1 MTLQIRNSMRRYL
14 RLSSICVSLALTT
27 SCFPKLLVS
36 ELPQAQN
43 VQEQT
48 ATFESAAV
56 QTNAD
61 ESGSAEPRTFTFTL
75 GVGKRQ
81 LSGIMLAKPV
91 EEGSWRVVGTTYFGM
106 TLFDMTVSR
115 DSYVTNYVAE
125 AMSRDAFSAFLASK
139 LRKSL
144 SM

>member
-36 ELPQAQN
+36 KLPQAQN

-48 ATFESAAV
+48 AAF
-56 QTNAD
+56 
-61 ESGSAEPRTFTFTL
+61 EPRTFTFTL

-115 DSYVTNYVAE
+115 DSYVTNYVAD

>member
-1 MTLQIRNSMRRYL
+1 MRRYL
-14 RLSSICVSLALTT
+14 RLSSICVSLALAT

-36 ELPQAQN
+36 ELPQTQN
-43 VQEQT
+43 VQEPT
-48 ATFESAAV
+48 ATL
-56 QTNAD
+56 
-61 ESGSAEPRTFTFTL
+61 EPRSFTFTL

-115 DSYVTNYVAE
+115 DSYVTNYVAD
-125 AMSRDAFSAFLASK
+125 AISRDAFSAFLASK

>member
-48 ATFESAAV
+48 ATL
-56 QTNAD
+56 
-61 ESGSAEPRTFTFTL
+61 EPRTFTFTL

-115 DSYVTNYVAE
+115 DSYVTNYVAD

>member
-48 ATFESAAV
+48 ATS
-56 QTNAD
+56 
-61 ESGSAEPRTFTFTL
+61 EPRTFTFTL

-91 EEGSWRVVGTTYFGM
+91 GEGSWRVVGTTYFGM

-115 DSYVTNYVAE
+115 DSYVTNYVAD
-125 AMSRDAFSAFLASK
+125 AISRDAFSAFLASK

>member
-36 ELPQAQN
+36 ELQQAQN

-48 ATFESAAV
+48 ATK
-56 QTNAD
+56 
-61 ESGSAEPRTFTFTL
+61 EPRTFTFTL

-115 DSYVTNYVAE
+115 DSYVTNYVAD
-125 AMSRDAFSAFLASK
+125 AISRDAFSAFLASK

>member
-1 MTLQIRNSMRRYL
+1 MRRYL

-48 ATFESAAV
+48 ATFE
-56 QTNAD
+56 
-61 ESGSAEPRTFTFTL
+61 PRTFTFIL

-115 DSYVTNYVAE
+115 DSYVTNYVAD

>member
-48 ATFESAAV
+48 ATFE
-56 QTNAD
+56 
-61 ESGSAEPRTFTFTL
+61 PRTFTFTL
-75 GVGKRQ
+75 SVGKRQ

-115 DSYVTNYVAE
+115 DSYVTNYVAD
-125 AMSRDAFSAFLASK
+125 AISRDAFTAFLASK

>member
-36 ELPQAQN
+36 ELPPAQN

-61 ESGSAEPRTFTFTL
+61 ESSSAEPRTFTFTL

-91 EEGSWRVVGTTYFGM
+91 GEGSWRVVGTTYFGM

-115 DSYVTNYVAE
+115 DSYVTNYVAD
-125 AMSRDAFSAFLASK
+125 AISRDAFSAFLASK

>member
-1 MTLQIRNSMRRYL
+1 MRRYL

-36 ELPQAQN
+36 ELQQAQN

-48 ATFESAAV
+48 ATL
-56 QTNAD
+56 
-61 ESGSAEPRTFTFTL
+61 EPRTFTFTL

-115 DSYVTNYVAE
+115 DSYVTNYVAD
-125 AMSRDAFSAFLASK
+125 AISRDAFSAFLASK

>member
-43 VQEQT
+43 VQEQI
-48 ATFESAAV
+48 ATFE
-56 QTNAD
+56 Q
-61 ESGSAEPRTFTFTL
+61 RTFTFTL

-115 DSYVTNYVAE
+115 DSYVTNYVAD
-125 AMSRDAFSAFLASK
+125 AISRDAFSAFLASK

>member
-43 VQEQT
+43 VQERT
-48 ATFESAAV
+48 ATF
-56 QTNAD
+56 
-61 ESGSAEPRTFTFTL
+61 EPRTFTFTL

-115 DSYVTNYVAE
+115 DSYVTNYVAD

>member
-36 ELPQAQN
+36 ELPQSQN

-48 ATFESAAV
+48 ATS
-56 QTNAD
+56 
-61 ESGSAEPRTFTFTL
+61 EPRTFTFTL
-75 GVGKRQ
+75 SVGKRQ

-115 DSYVTNYVAE
+115 DSYVTNYVAD
-125 AMSRDAFSAFLASK
+125 AISRDAFSAFLASK

>member
-43 VQEQT
+43 VQDQT
-48 ATFESAAV
+48 ATS
-56 QTNAD
+56 
-61 ESGSAEPRTFTFTL
+61 EPRTFTFTL

-115 DSYVTNYVAE
+115 DSYVTNYVAD

>member
-36 ELPQAQN
+36 ELPQSQN

-48 ATFESAAV
+48 ATLES
-56 QTNAD
+56 
-61 ESGSAEPRTFTFTL
+61 RTFTFTL

-115 DSYVTNYVAE
+115 DSYVTNYVAD
-125 AMSRDAFSAFLASK
+125 AISKDAFSAFLASE

>member
-36 ELPQAQN
+36 ELPQEQN

-48 ATFESAAV
+48 SAF
-56 QTNAD
+56 
-61 ESGSAEPRTFTFTL
+61 EPRTFTFTL

-115 DSYVTNYVAE
+115 DSYVTNYVAD
-125 AMSRDAFSAFLASK
+125 AISRDAFTAFLASK

>member
-43 VQEQT
+43 VQDQT
-48 ATFESAAV
+48 ATS
-56 QTNAD
+56 
-61 ESGSAEPRTFTFTL
+61 EPRTFTFTL

-81 LSGIMLAKPV
+81 LSGIILAKPV

-115 DSYVTNYVAE
+115 DSYVTNYVAD
-125 AMSRDAFSAFLASK
+125 AISRDAFSAFLASK

>member
-1 MTLQIRNSMRRYL
+1 MRRYL

-43 VQEQT
+43 VQERT
-48 ATFESAAV
+48 ATF
-56 QTNAD
+56 
-61 ESGSAEPRTFTFTL
+61 EPRTFTFTL

-115 DSYVTNYVAE
+115 DSYVTNYVAD

>member
-1 MTLQIRNSMRRYL
+1 MRRYL

-36 ELPQAQN
+36 ELPQEQN
-43 VQEQT
+43 VQEKT
-48 ATFESAAV
+48 ATF
-56 QTNAD
+56 
-61 ESGSAEPRTFTFTL
+61 EPRTFTFTL

-115 DSYVTNYVAE
+115 DSYVTNYVAG
-125 AMSRDAFSAFLASK
+125 AISRDAFSAFLASK

>member
-14 RLSSICVSLALTT
+14 RLSSICVSLALMT

-43 VQEQT
+43 VQVQT
-48 ATFESAAV
+48 ATF
-56 QTNAD
+56 
-61 ESGSAEPRTFTFTL
+61 EPRTFTFTL

-115 DSYVTNYVAE
+115 DSYVTNYVAD
-125 AMSRDAFSAFLASK
+125 AISRDAFSAFLASK

>member
-1 MTLQIRNSMRRYL
+1 MRRYL

-48 ATFESAAV
+48 AAF
-56 QTNAD
+56 
-61 ESGSAEPRTFTFTL
+61 EPRTFTFTL

-115 DSYVTNYVAE
+115 DSYVTNYVAD

>member
-36 ELPQAQN
+36 ELPQAQK

-48 ATFESAAV
+48 ATFES
-56 QTNAD
+56 NAD

-115 DSYVTNYVAE
+115 DSYVTNYVAD
-125 AMSRDAFSAFLASK
+125 AISRDAFSAFLASK

>member
-36 ELPQAQN
+36 ELPQEQN
-43 VQEQT
+43 VQEHT
-48 ATFESAAV
+48 ATF
-56 QTNAD
+56 
-61 ESGSAEPRTFTFTL
+61 EPRTFTFTL

-115 DSYVTNYVAE
+115 DSYVTNYVAD
-125 AMSRDAFSAFLASK
+125 AMSKDAFSGFLASK

>member
-48 ATFESAAV
+48 ATFE
-56 QTNAD
+56 
-61 ESGSAEPRTFTFTL
+61 PRTFTFTF

-115 DSYVTNYVAE
+115 DSYVTNYVAD
-125 AMSRDAFSAFLASK
+125 AISRDAFSAFLASK

>member
-43 VQEQT
+43 VQDQT
-48 ATFESAAV
+48 ATS
-56 QTNAD
+56 
-61 ESGSAEPRTFTFTL
+61 EPRTFTFTL

-115 DSYVTNYVAE
+115 DSYVTNYVAD
-125 AMSRDAFSAFLASK
+125 AISRDAFSAFLASK

>member
-14 RLSSICVSLALTT
+14 RLSSICVSLALTA

-36 ELPQAQN
+36 ELPQEQN

-48 ATFESAAV
+48 ATFE
-56 QTNAD
+56 
-61 ESGSAEPRTFTFTL
+61 PRTLTFTL

-81 LSGIMLAKPV
+81 MSGIMLAKPV

-115 DSYVTNYVAE
+115 DSYVTNYVAD
-125 AMSRDAFSAFLASK
+125 AISRDAFSAFLASK

>member
-1 MTLQIRNSMRRYL
+1 MRRYL

-48 ATFESAAV
+48 ATFES
-56 QTNAD
+56 NAD

-115 DSYVTNYVAE
+115 DSYVTNYVAD
-125 AMSRDAFSAFLASK
+125 AISRDAFSAFLASK

>member
-48 ATFESAAV
+48 ATFES
-56 QTNAD
+56 NAD

-115 DSYVTNYVAE
+115 DSYVTNYVAD
-125 AMSRDAFSAFLASK
+125 AISRDAFSAFLASK

>member
-1 MTLQIRNSMRRYL
+1 M
-14 RLSSICVSLALTT
+14 TT

-56 QTNAD
+56 QTNAA
-61 ESGSAEPRTFTFTL
+61 ESGSAEPRSFTFTL

-91 EEGSWRVVGTTYFGM
+91 EESSWRVVGTTYFGM

-115 DSYVTNYVAE
+115 DSYVTNYVAD

>member
-48 ATFESAAV
+48 ATFES
-56 QTNAD
+56 NAD

-115 DSYVTNYVAE
+115 DSYVTNYVAD

>member
-1 MTLQIRNSMRRYL
+1 MTLQIRNSMQRYL

-48 ATFESAAV
+48 ATFE
-56 QTNAD
+56 
-61 ESGSAEPRTFTFTL
+61 PRTFTFTF

-115 DSYVTNYVAE
+115 DSYVTNYVAD
-125 AMSRDAFSAFLASK
+125 AISRDAFSAFLASK

>member
-36 ELPQAQN
+36 ELTQAQN
-43 VQEQT
+43 VQELT
-48 ATFESAAV
+48 ATF
-56 QTNAD
+56 
-61 ESGSAEPRTFTFTL
+61 EPRTFTFTL

-91 EEGSWRVVGTTYFGM
+91 GEGSWRVVGTTYFGM

-115 DSYVTNYVAE
+115 DSYVTNYVAD
-125 AMSRDAFSAFLASK
+125 AISRDAFSAFLASK

>member
-48 ATFESAAV
+48 ATL
-56 QTNAD
+56 
-61 ESGSAEPRTFTFTL
+61 EPRTFTFTL

-115 DSYVTNYVAE
+115 DSYVTNYVAD
-125 AMSRDAFSAFLASK
+125 AISRDAFSAFLASK

>member
-1 MTLQIRNSMRRYL
+1 MRRYL

-36 ELPQAQN
+36 ELP
-43 VQEQT
+43 QEQT

-115 DSYVTNYVAE
+115 DSYVTNYVAD
-125 AMSRDAFSAFLASK
+125 AISRDAFSAFLASK

>member
-43 VQEQT
+43 VQEQA
-48 ATFESAAV
+48 ATF
-56 QTNAD
+56 
-61 ESGSAEPRTFTFTL
+61 EPRTFTFTL

-91 EEGSWRVVGTTYFGM
+91 EDGSWRVVGTTYFGM

-115 DSYVTNYVAE
+115 DSYVTNYVAD
-125 AMSRDAFSAFLASK
+125 AISSDAFSAFLASK

>member
-14 RLSSICVSLALTT
+14 RLSSICVSLALMT

-61 ESGSAEPRTFTFTL
+61 ESSSAEPRTFTFTL

-91 EEGSWRVVGTTYFGM
+91 GEGSWRVVGTTYFGM

-115 DSYVTNYVAE
+115 DSYVTNYVAD
-125 AMSRDAFSAFLASK
+125 AISRDAFSAFLASK

>member
-48 ATFESAAV
+48 AAF
-56 QTNAD
+56 
-61 ESGSAEPRTFTFTL
+61 EPRTFTFTL

-115 DSYVTNYVAE
+115 DSYVTNYVAD

>member
-1 MTLQIRNSMRRYL
+1 MRRYL

-43 VQEQT
+43 VQDQT
-48 ATFESAAV
+48 ATS
-56 QTNAD
+56 
-61 ESGSAEPRTFTFTL
+61 EPRTFTFTL

-81 LSGIMLAKPV
+81 LSGIILAKPV

-115 DSYVTNYVAE
+115 DSYVTNYVAD
-125 AMSRDAFSAFLASK
+125 AISRDAFSAFLASK

>member
-1 MTLQIRNSMRRYL
+1 M
-14 RLSSICVSLALTT
+14 T

-36 ELPQAQN
+36 ELPQAPN
-43 VQEQT
+43 VQDQT

-115 DSYVTNYVAE
+115 DSYVTNYVAD
-125 AMSRDAFSAFLASK
+125 AISRDAFSAFLASK

>member
-1 MTLQIRNSMRRYL
+1 MRRYL

-36 ELPQAQN
+36 ELPQASN

-48 ATFESAAV
+48 ATFE
-56 QTNAD
+56 
-61 ESGSAEPRTFTFTL
+61 PRTFIFTL

-115 DSYVTNYVAE
+115 DSYVTNYVAD
-125 AMSRDAFSAFLASK
+125 AISRDAFSAFLASK
-139 LRKSL
+139 IRKSL